1 MPVCVPVRV
10 HLKLG
15 KALNLDVAASTKE
28 GDISRSQ
35 SRSKLSDL
43 VAVHKERIHVV
54 TLSHD
59 LDTVP
64 TLTHRKSWC
73 ERLGRFVHADRVV
86 TKVSLRILIRDSV
99 VKCELFC
106 ACGVHTS
113 LESRGRSV
121 HTDRLTAQ
129 SQIQTLGSS

>member
-43 VAVHKERIHVV
+43 VAVHEKGIHVV

-59 LDTVP
+59 LDTVQA
-64 TLTHRKSWC
+64 LAHRKSRC
-73 ERLGRFVHADRVV
+73 ERLGRFVHADRVA
-86 TKVSLRILIRDSV
+86 TKVSLRVLVRDSV
-99 VKCELFC
+99 VKCELSC

-113 LESRGRSV
+113 LSPRTICPR
-121 HTDRLTAQ
+121 
-129 SQIQTLGSS
+129 